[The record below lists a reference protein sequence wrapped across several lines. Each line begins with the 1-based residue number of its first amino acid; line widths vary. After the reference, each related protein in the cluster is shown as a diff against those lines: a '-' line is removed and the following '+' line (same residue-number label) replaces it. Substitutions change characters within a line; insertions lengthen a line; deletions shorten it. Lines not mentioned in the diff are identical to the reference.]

1 MTVVEIWPGGGWY
14 TEILAPYLAKS
25 GTYYAAAPAGKY
37 GEAIAAKVAADKDS
51 YGKVTLVRF
60 PGEEG
65 QPSVPDG
72 TADLVL
78 RSAERRVGKEC
89 VSTCRSRWSPYP

>member
-1 MTVVEIWPGGGWY
+1 M
-14 TEILAPYLAKS
+14 S
-25 GTYYAAAPAGKY
+25 GTYYAADPAGKY

-51 YGKVTLVRF
+51 DGKVTLVRF

-78 RSAERRVGKEC
+78 TFRNVHNLVMNGQEATANAFSAFYRMLKPGGVLGVEIGRAHV
-89 VSTCRSRWSPYP
+89 